1 MQLISVRQNP
11 AYKDKA
17 IAYFQQNWS
26 SVWPIMYEDCIS
38 QCIGARN
45 NLPQWYLLE
54 KDGEL
59 IGARQQE
66 RFTRIKHDQAFPNH
80 ALEAGSSISGIG
92 ATPEGIDHNPIYFDL
107 LFEQNFRS
115 TPVPDLF
122 DYLIKLAHKRYGLR
136 TTNEDVTTAW
146 KHLSASFYSQGFSVQ
161 DRTGVAHLNPSES
174 SSLFEKDRNE
184 PKQISCDVFL
194 AYKHLALVGLAI
206 DESAADLYLYDL
218 VSDNCATGAAFAGR
232 NPQEFSAFLGQCWK
246 GSSSSAIGAHGTQF
260 F

>member
-80 ALEAGSSISGIG
+80 AIDYCLTEVVSEGLTDSHVYCHKVFCVHSAFRCISG
-92 ATPEGIDHNPIYFDL
+92 L
-107 LFEQNFRS
+107 L
-115 TPVPDLF
+115 
-122 DYLIKLAHKRYGLR
+122 
-136 TTNEDVTTAW
+136 
-146 KHLSASFYSQGFSVQ
+146 
-161 DRTGVAHLNPSES
+161 
-174 SSLFEKDRNE
+174 
-184 PKQISCDVFL
+184 
-194 AYKHLALVGLAI
+194 
-206 DESAADLYLYDL
+206 
-218 VSDNCATGAAFAGR
+218 
-232 NPQEFSAFLGQCWK
+232 
-246 GSSSSAIGAHGTQF
+246 
-260 F
+260 